1 MGVIGAIG
9 GEIRIF
15 AGRARKGAGEIFQ
28 CFFSV
33 FSGAN
38 SLIGAEVNNDA
49 CTLNTLGTVQYA
61 SNASHS
67 VSWRFDACCTWRS
80 EPDRAVCQPVQHNYS
95 QRAGCDLRFEQRVR
109 RSFEVVGVHGGGFH
123 SSAGG

>member
-33 FSGAN
+33 FSEAN
-38 SLIGAEVNNDA
+38 SLIGAEVNDDA

-61 SNASHS
+61 SGDSHS
-67 VSWRFDACCTWRS
+67 VSWRFDACCPQRS
-80 EPDRAVCQPVQHNYS
+80 EPDRALCQPAQRNHS
-95 QRAGCDLRFEQRVR
+95 QWAGINLRFEQTVS
-109 RSFEVVGVHGGGFH
+109 RSFEGVRIHGGGFRGG
-123 SSAGG
+123 AGG